1 MQLVISKSKARFL
14 LKQSEREYIFVFSK
28 DIDSK
33 MNKNITEDI
42 ESVMESCSAR
52 NFDEEAGVTYRSA
65 ENYHE
70 PLEAS
75 HGARIRANEVGVSQA
90 LGLFRFRKIIH
101 LA

>member
-65 ENYHE
+65 ENYPDE

-75 HGARIRANEVGVSQA
+75 HGARIRANEVGVSRA
-90 LGLFRFRKIIH
+90 LGLFS
-101 LA
+101 LS